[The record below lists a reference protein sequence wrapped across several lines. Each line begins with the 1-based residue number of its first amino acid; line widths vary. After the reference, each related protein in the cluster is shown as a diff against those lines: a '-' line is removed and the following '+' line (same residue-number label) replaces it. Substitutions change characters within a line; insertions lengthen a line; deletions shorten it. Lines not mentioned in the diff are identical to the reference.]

1 MIEDVFLL
9 QYNLLKMARL
19 LLPGLILL
27 GCGALL
33 LNQISTLSY
42 QYLQLLSWLPYLLAG
57 MSLILAVSF
66 NQGRLFLSS
75 INLSALFLLIQTDL
89 QTSLNNPATFVL
101 FSIISLWF
109 PLQQLLI
116 AFYPERGFSWRW
128 AAPRAAIILC
138 GYLLLGLL
146 YQQGVLTGW
155 IVDLPMGLMEQAWSD
170 GLLSQWAMWL
180 FLMVTAFQL
189 VILYFRATLADAA
202 LLTATLGIAVML
214 LLFHKPY
221 ISVVSSSL
229 ILILI
234 LVTILFN
241 SYSMAFI
248 DELTG
253 LPGRRAL
260 ENALNSAGRHYT
272 LAMVDV
278 DHFKKFND
286 TYGHDVGDQVLRMV
300 ASQMKK
306 AARGASVFRYGG
318 EEFTLVFRGKSEAE
332 AFPVAEQVREAVA
345 GYPMRLRDKDRPT
358 DEKQGRRQRNSRQD
372 SDTVQVCISLGLCEK
387 TAEHKDS
394 QAVIKQAD
402 ESLYKAKQQGRNR
415 TVATHMEAKPRQRKA
430 ASA

>member
-1 MIEDVFLL
+1 ML
-9 QYNLLKMARL
+9 QYHLLKMARL

-27 GCGALL
+27 AMGTLL
-33 LNQISTLSY
+33 LQQISSLAY
-42 QYLQLLSWLPYLLAG
+42 QYQQLLSWLPYLLAG
-57 MSLILAVSF
+57 LSMVLAISF
-66 NQGRLFLSS
+66 NQGRLFLTS
-75 INLSALFLLIQTDL
+75 INLTALFLLVQNNL

-101 FSIISLWF
+101 FSLLSLWF

-128 AAPRAAIILC
+128 AIPRCGILLG

-146 YQQGVLTGW
+146 FQQGILTGW
-155 IVDLPMGLMEQAWSD
+155 IVNLPMGLMELAWSD
-170 GLLSQWAMWL
+170 GLLSQWASLL
-180 FLMVTAFQL
+180 FLLVTAFQL
-189 VILYFRATLADAA
+189 LILYFRATAADAA
-202 LLTATLGIAVML
+202 LLSATLGIALML
-214 LLFHKPY
+214 LLFHLPY
-221 ISVVSSSL
+221 ISVVSNSL
-229 ILILI
+229 VLALI

-260 ENALNSAGRHYT
+260 ENALNSAGRRYT

-300 ASQMKK
+300 ASQMRK

-332 AFPVAEQVREAVA
+332 ALPIAEQVREAVA
-345 GYPMRLRDKDRPT
+345 NYPMHLRDKDRPV
-358 DEKQGRRQRNSRQD
+358 DEKQGRKQRNSRQQ

-387 TAEHKDS
+387 TADHKDS

-402 ESLYKAKQQGRNR
+402 EALYKAKQQGRNR
-415 TVATHMEAKPRQRKA
+415 TVGVHLQPQPRRRKA